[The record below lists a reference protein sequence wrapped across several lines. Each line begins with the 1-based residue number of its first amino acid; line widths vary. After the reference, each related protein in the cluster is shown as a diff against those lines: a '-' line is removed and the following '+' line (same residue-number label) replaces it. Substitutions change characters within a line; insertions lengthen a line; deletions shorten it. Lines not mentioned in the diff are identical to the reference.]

1 MMGDKIIESL
11 PSLVSFHNARS
22 GVRFEQPEHSGAT
35 AAILAIRS
43 GTLFAFPVAR
53 DGVWRVSMRKLDFE

>member
-1 MMGDKIIESL
+1 MGDKIMESL

-43 GTLFAFPVAR
+43 GTLLVSPVAR
-53 DGVWRVSMRKLDFE
+53 DGVWRVSMRKLVLE